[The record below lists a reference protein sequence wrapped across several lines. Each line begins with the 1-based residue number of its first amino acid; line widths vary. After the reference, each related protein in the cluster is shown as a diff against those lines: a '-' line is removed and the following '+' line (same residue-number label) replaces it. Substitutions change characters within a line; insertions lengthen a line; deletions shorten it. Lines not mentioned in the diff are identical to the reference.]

1 MVRDAGRRKAGR
13 ERFDAAQSITD
24 EIVAL
29 LEAGTMPWRRP
40 WRIAGGGVP
49 LRVGGEPYRGINA
62 FLLGL
67 RAAMAGYTSPTWMTF
82 AQARRLGASVR
93 KGERS
98 SVVVYYGT
106 AGRRDAAGDA
116 GAGGDAVGDRAGG
129 RDGAMSDAEAGGTYR
144 FLKSYRI
151 FNAAQ
156 IEGLDAAFHPEP
168 EAPPEAGPEPIPE
181 LEAFFGSVGADV
193 VTGGDRACYVPSLD
207 RVHMPEMARFESASS
222 GYATLAHELA
232 HWTKAPHRLDRGF
245 GPSSFGNEAY
255 AKEKLMAELAAVL
268 LGQRLGF
275 TPGHIDNHAAYIGSW
290 LRVLRGDKRFV
301 FRAAADAQRA
311 VDFLVE
317 AAAKGAAVP
326 GEDPAAAGPEP
337 AVVPSPAETV
347 AA

>member
-1 MVRDAGRRKAGR
+1 MARDAGRRKAGR
-13 ERFDAAQSITD
+13 ERLDAAQSITD

-29 LEAGTMPWRRP
+29 LEEGTMPWRRP

-67 RAAMAGYTSPTWMTF
+67 RAAMAGYASPTWMTF
-82 AQARRLGASVR
+82 AQARRLGACVR

-106 AGRRDAAGDA
+106 AGRRDEAGDG
-116 GAGGDAVGDRAGG
+116 GAGGDGGGDGAGG
-129 RDGAMSDAEAGGTYR
+129 RDGAASDAEPGGTYR
-144 FLKSYRI
+144 FLKSYRV

-193 VTGGDRACYVPSLD
+193 VTGGDRACYVPALD

-232 HWTKAPHRLDRGF
+232 HWTRAPHRLDRSF

-255 AKEKLMAELAAVL
+255 AKEELVAL
-268 LGQRLGF
+268 SGQSA
-275 TPGHIDNHAAYIGSW
+275 PGSM
-290 LRVLRGDKRFV
+290 
-301 FRAAADAQRA
+301 
-311 VDFLVE
+311 
-317 AAAKGAAVP
+317 P
-326 GEDPAAAGPEP
+326 G
-337 AVVPSPAETV
+337 
-347 AA
+347 

>member
-1 MVRDAGRRKAGR
+1 MARDAGRRKAGR

-29 LEAGTMPWRRP
+29 LEAGTLPWRRP

-67 RAAMAGYTSPTWMTF
+67 RAAMAGYSSPTWMTF
-82 AQARRLGASVR
+82 NQARQLGACVR

-106 AGRRDAAGDA
+106 AGRKDAADG
-116 GAGGDAVGDRAGG
+116 GSAGGDGGGDGAGG
-129 RDGAMSDAEAGGTYR
+129 RDGGAPEAEAGGAYR
-144 FLKSYRI
+144 FLKSYRV

-168 EAPPEAGPEPIPE
+168 ETPPEAGPEPIPE
-181 LEAFFGSVGADV
+181 LEAFFAAVGAEV
-193 VTGGDRACYVPSLD
+193 VTGGDRACYVPALD
-207 RVHMPEMARFESASS
+207 RVHMPEMARFESASAA
-222 GYATLAHELA
+222 YATLAHEMA
-232 HWTKAPHRLDRGF
+232 HWTKAPHRLDRSF
-245 GPSSFGNEAY
+245 GASSFGNEAY
-255 AKEKLMAELAAVL
+255 AKEELCAELTSVL

-275 TPGHIDNHAAYIGSW
+275 TPDHIDNHAAYVGSW
-290 LRVLRGDKRFV
+290 LKVLRGDKRFV
-301 FRAAADAQRA
+301 FRAGADAQRA
-311 VDFLVE
+311 ADFLVD
-317 AAAKGAAVP
+317 AAAKGATAP
-326 GEDPAAAGPEP
+326 GEATTPQKPAAAP
-337 AVVPSPAETV
+337 APAETV